1 MVEIVKVICEGW
13 KSGIIAE
20 NVERNARYTQNTHY
34 FLKATHTT
42 DLSNNDETEN
52 VWNSRVT

>member
-52 VWNSRVT
+52 VW